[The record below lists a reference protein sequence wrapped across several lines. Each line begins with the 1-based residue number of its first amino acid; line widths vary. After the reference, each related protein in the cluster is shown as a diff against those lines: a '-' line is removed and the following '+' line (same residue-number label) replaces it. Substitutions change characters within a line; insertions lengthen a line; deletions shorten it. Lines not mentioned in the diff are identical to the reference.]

1 MNITDTHPS
10 KVTTIMSA
18 SEVRRTFIE
27 FFTKKYD
34 HLYVHSSSTIPLDDP
49 TLLFANAGM
58 NQFKPCFL
66 GTADPNTD
74 MGKYKRAANSQ
85 KCIRA
90 GGKHNDLDD
99 VGKDVYHHT
108 FFEMLG
114 NWSFGDY
121 FKEKAIDMAWE
132 LLVDVFKLDPAR
144 LYATYFEGNP
154 KGGLEPDSET
164 RSLWR
169 KYLPND
175 HILPG
180 NMKDNFWE
188 MGDTGPCGP
197 CTEIHF
203 DRIGGG
209 RNAAHLVNHDD
220 PDVLEIWNLVFIQFN
235 REKDGSLREL
245 PSKHVDTG
253 MGFER
258 LTSVIQHKRSNY
270 DTDIF
275 MPIFAAIEKGT
286 GARPYIGKVG
296 DEDTDKMDMAYR
308 VIADHIRTLTIA
320 ITDGGRP
327 DKSGRGY
334 VLRRILR
341 RAIRYSSEKLQAK
354 PGFLAT
360 LVDVVVDILGPFFT
374 ELRKDP
380 QVVKD
385 VINDEEQQFLRTLT
399 RGQRLLNKTIT
410 SLGETKTFPGDI
422 VWRLYDTYGFPADL
436 TQLMC
441 EERGLTFDMN
451 LFEEAKQKSLIASQ
465 QTGGEQAQV
474 QCTLD
479 VHAIDELK
487 QSKALKTTDD
497 LPKYDYEADEQGKY
511 NFPSIQATI
520 LAIRSGQKF
529 VDSVSSGDE
538 CGLVL
543 DRTCFYAE
551 SGGQVFDEGYIVKE
565 DDEHV
570 EFQVRNVQ
578 VRGGYV
584 LHVGKVEGK
593 FSVNDKVRLT
603 IDDVR
608 RHLIMKNHTGTH
620 ILNFALRGVLGDTV
634 DQKGSLVAPDR
645 LRFDFSAKGAMK
657 PEELKQTET
666 ICNDIIEKALHVY
679 AKEASLAEAQ
689 QIKGLRAVFGETYP
703 DPVRIVSV
711 GASIDDLLKKP
722 PKADG
727 SEYSVEFCGGTHLK
741 TSKHVDRLVIV
752 TEEAIAKGIRRV
764 VAVTGPEAEKCT
776 KKADQLDDLFNNLS
790 RRVQEAS
797 SSSNTTMSSRLSFNK
812 EIFQFNEDVTH
823 AHMSQWRRE
832 GLRNQLKDLKTIL
845 IELDRADSKNQI
857 NKAVEQCRDILTKYP
872 DRKCLIANFEMGN
885 DTKNLSTV
893 INQIRTQATDV
904 AIMLFSI
911 DHATDK
917 FVCLAN
923 VSDNQIKD
931 KHLKANEWIQK
942 VIAEANGRGGG
953 KDNQAQA
960 TNCDATQL
968 DHCVQIA
975 EQFAL
980 LKLNSSS

>member
-1 MNITDTHPS
+1 MQ
-10 KVTTIMSA
+10 SA
-18 SEVRRTFIE
+18 SDIRRTFIE
-27 FFTKKYD
+27 FFTQKHE

-66 GTADPNTD
+66 GTADPNSD
-74 MGKYKRAANSQ
+74 MGKYKRTANSQ

-121 FKEKAIDMAWE
+121 FKTQAIDMAWE
-132 LLVDVFKLDPAR
+132 LLVGVFKLDPAR

-154 KGGLEPDSET
+154 SSNLEPDAET
-164 RSLWR
+164 RGLWK
-169 KYLPND
+169 KYLPDD

-203 DRIGGG
+203 DRIGG

-235 REKDGSLREL
+235 REKDGTLREL
-245 PSKHVDTG
+245 PAKHVDTG

-258 LTSVIQHKRSNY
+258 LTSVIQNKRSNY

-286 GARPYIGKVG
+286 GARPYTGKVG
-296 DEDTDKMDMAYR
+296 AEDQDKMDMAYR
-308 VIADHIRTLTIA
+308 VVADHIRTLTIA

-327 DKSGRGY
+327 DKTGRGY

-341 RAIRYSSEKLQAK
+341 RAIRYATEKLQAK

-360 LVDVVVDILGPFFT
+360 LVDVVVESLGSFFG

-380 QVVKD
+380 QLVKD

-410 SLGETKTFPGDI
+410 SLGDVKSFPGDI

-451 LFEEAKQKSLIASQ
+451 LFEEARQKSLLASQ
-465 QTGGEQAQV
+465 QTGPEQTQV
-474 QCTLD
+474 QCSLD

-487 QSKALKTTDD
+487 TSKGLKPTDD
-497 LPKYDYEADEQGKY
+497 LPKYDYQADENGIY
-511 NFPSIQATI
+511 TFASIQATI
-520 LAIRSGQKF
+520 LAIRRGQSF

-538 CGLVL
+538 CGFVL
-543 DRTCFYAE
+543 DRTNFYAE
-551 SGGQVFDEGYIVKE
+551 AGGQLFDEGYIVKE
-565 DDEHV
+565 DDENV
-570 EFQVRNVQ
+570 ELQVHNVQ
-578 VRGGYV
+578 VRGGFI
-584 LHVGKVEGK
+584 LHVGKVEGTFK
-593 FSVNDKVRLT
+593 VGDKVRLT
-603 IDDVR
+603 IDDR
-608 RHLIMKNHTGTH
+608 RRSLIMKNHTGTH
-620 ILNFALRGVLGDTV
+620 ILNYALRAVLGDTV

-645 LRFDFSAKGAMK
+645 LRFDFTAQGGMTG
-657 PEELKQTET
+657 EQLKQTET
-666 ICNDIIEKALHVY
+666 ICNNMIEKSLHVY
-679 AKEASLAEAQ
+679 AKEAALVESKR
-689 QIKGLRAVFGETYP
+689 INGLRAVFDEAYP
-703 DPVRIVSV
+703 DPVRIVSIGV
-711 GASIDDLLKKP
+711 PIEDLLKEPAKS
-722 PKADG
+722 DG
-727 SEYSVEFCGGTHLK
+727 REYSVEFCGGTHLK
-741 TSKHVDRLVIV
+741 TSRHVDQLIVV
-752 TEEAIAKGIRRV
+752 TEEAIARGIRRV
-764 VAVTGPEAEKCT
+764 VAFTGPAAESCT
-776 KKADQLDDLFNNLS
+776 RKAEQFEMDLKNLAD
-790 RRVQEAS
+790 RVHYEKTS
-797 SSSNTTMSSRLSFNK
+797 KTTTPTTRAELSK
-812 EIFQFNEDVTH
+812 EIFNFNQKISE
-823 AHMSQWRRE
+823 ANLSQWRRE
-832 GLRNQLKDLKTIL
+832 WQRKQLQDLKNIL
-845 IELDRADSKNQI
+845 IELNKNDTKNLI
-857 NKAVEQCRDILTKYP
+857 NEAVEECRKVLDKYP
-872 DRKCLIANFEMGN
+872 DRHCLIANFEMGN

-893 INQIRTQATDV
+893 VNEVRKISKDV
-904 AIMLFSI
+904 AVMLFSV
-911 DHATDK
+911 DRETDK

-923 VSDNQIKD
+923 VSDAQVKD
-931 KHLKANEWIQK
+931 KHLKANEWVSK
-942 VIAEANGRGGG
+942 VIAEANGKGGG
-953 KDNQAQA
+953 KDTQAQA
-960 TNCDATQL
+960 TNCDSKQL
-968 DHCVQIA
+968 DHCVKIA
-975 EQFAL
+975 EEFAL
-980 LKLNSSS
+980 LKLNSTQ

>member
-1 MNITDTHPS
+1 MAS
-10 KVTTIMSA
+10 SMSA
-18 SEVRRTFIE
+18 SEIRRTFID
-27 FFTKKYD
+27 FFTKKHG

-66 GTADPNTD
+66 GTADPNSD
-74 MGKYKRAANSQ
+74 MGKYKRTTNSQ

-121 FKEKAIDMAWE
+121 FKEQAVAMAWE
-132 LLVDVFKLDPAR
+132 LLVDVFKLDPSR
-144 LYATYFEGNP
+144 LYATYFEGSAKSN
-154 KGGLEPDSET
+154 LQADAET
-164 RSLWR
+164 QNLWR
-169 KYLPND
+169 KYLPDD
-175 HILPG
+175 HIIPG

-197 CTEIHF
+197 CTEIHY

-245 PSKHVDTG
+245 PAKHVDTG

-258 LTSVIQHKRSNY
+258 LTSVIQDRRSNY

-275 MPIFAAIEKGT
+275 RPIFTAIEQGT
-286 GARPYIGKVG
+286 GVRPYTGKVG
-296 DEDTDKMDMAYR
+296 TDDRDKMDMAYR
-308 VIADHIRTLTIA
+308 VVADHIRTLTIA

-327 DKSGRGY
+327 DKTGRGY

-341 RAIRYSSEKLQAK
+341 RAIRYANENLQAK
-354 PGFLAT
+354 PGFLAS
-360 LVDVVVDILGPFFT
+360 LVDVVVDSLGSFFT

-380 QVVKD
+380 QIVKD
-385 VINDEEQQFLRTLT
+385 VINDEEEQFLRTLT
-399 RGQRLLNKTIT
+399 RGQRLLTKTIT
-410 SLGETKTFPGDI
+410 SLGDTKTFPGDI

-441 EERGLTFDMN
+441 EERGLSFDMN

-465 QTGGEQAQV
+465 QTGGEQTQV

-479 VHAIDELK
+479 VHAINELK
-487 QSKALKTTDD
+487 QSKGVKLTDD
-497 LPKYDYEADEQGKY
+497 LPKYDYDCDEQGKY
-511 NFPSIQATI
+511 VFPTIQATI
-520 LAIRSGQKF
+520 LAIRSPTTF
-529 VDSVSSGDE
+529 VDSVNSGDE

-551 SGGQVFDEGYIVKE
+551 SGGQVYDEGYIVKE
-565 DDEHV
+565 DDENV

-578 VRGGYV
+578 VRGGYI

-593 FSVNDKVRLT
+593 LTVGDKVRLT
-603 IDDVR
+603 INDLR
-608 RHLIMKNHTGTH
+608 RNLIMKNHTGTH
-620 ILNFALRGVLGDTV
+620 ILNFALRAVLGDTV
-634 DQKGSLVAPDR
+634 DQRGSLVAPDR
-645 LRFDFSAKGAMK
+645 LRFDFSAKGAMT
-657 PEELKQTET
+657 PDELKHVET
-666 ICNDIIEKALHVY
+666 VCNKQIEQSLKVY
-679 AKEASLAEAQ
+679 AKESSLAEAK
-689 QIKGLRAVFGETYP
+689 QIEGLRAVFDETYP
-703 DPVRIVSV
+703 DPVRVVSIGV
-711 GASIDDLLKKP
+711 SIDDLLTKP

-727 SEYSVEFCGGTHLK
+727 REYSVEFCGGTHLK
-741 TSKHVDRLVIV
+741 TSKHVDRLVVV

-764 VAVTGPEAEKCT
+764 VAVTGPEAEKCS
-776 KKADQLDDLFNNLS
+776 KKADQLDSLLEDLT
-790 RRVQEAS
+790 RRVHDAS
-797 SSSNTTMSSRLSFNK
+797 SSNSTTMSSRLTFNK
-812 EIFQFNEDVTH
+812 EIFQFDKDISQANI
-823 AHMSQWRRE
+823 SQWRRE
-832 GLRNQLKDLKTIL
+832 GQRNRLKELKTIL
-845 IELDRADSKNQI
+845 VEIEKADNKNQI
-857 NKAVEQCRDILTKYP
+857 HKATEECRSVLTKYP

-893 INQIRTQATDV
+893 VNEVRKQNTDV
-904 AIMLFSI
+904 AIMLFSV
-911 DHATDK
+911 DHATKK

-923 VSDNQIKD
+923 VPDTQVKD
-931 KHLKANEWIQK
+931 KHLKADEWVKK
-942 VIAEANGRGGG
+942 VIAEAGGRGGG
-953 KDNQAQA
+953 KDTQAQG
-960 TNCDATQL
+960 TNCEYDQL
-968 DHCVQIA
+968 DHCVQLA
-975 EQFAL
+975 EEFAL